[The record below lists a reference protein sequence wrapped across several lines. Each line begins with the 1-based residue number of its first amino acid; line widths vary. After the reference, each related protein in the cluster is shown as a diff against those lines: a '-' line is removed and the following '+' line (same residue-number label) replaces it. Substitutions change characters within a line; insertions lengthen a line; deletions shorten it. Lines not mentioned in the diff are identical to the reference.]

1 MDFDGFDMTEIH
13 DFMPASL
20 PKKIRTYFFFGNWN
34 HHPKPT
40 HISNSPLEAEEEPG
54 EAFRAAEQAIFWGLF
69 DGQLTWER
77 LGKKTLELN
86 TSNQQFNGQ
95 N

>member
-1 MDFDGFDMTEIH
+1 MDFDGFDMKKIH

-20 PKKIRTYFFFGNWN
+20 PKKSRTLSFLGNWN

-54 EAFRAAEQAIFWGLF
+54 EAFRAAEQASFW
-69 DGQLTWER
+69 
-77 LGKKTLELN
+77 
-86 TSNQQFNGQ
+86 
-95 N
+95 